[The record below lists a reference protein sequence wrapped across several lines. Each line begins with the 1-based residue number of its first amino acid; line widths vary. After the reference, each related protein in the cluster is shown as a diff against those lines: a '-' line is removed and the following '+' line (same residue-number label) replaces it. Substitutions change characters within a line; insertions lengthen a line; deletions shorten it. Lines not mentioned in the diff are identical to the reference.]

1 MILTLIGMVGLR
13 QISLA
18 VATARDPSSLQIVF
32 NSFPLGW
39 AAATLLLLAYTAVVI
54 RKMWRDAE
62 EEPAAAAKP
71 ELPGGGAETGTG
83 EA

>member
-13 QISLA
+13 QIYLA
-18 VATARDPSSLQIVF
+18 VATARDPSLKIVLS
-32 NSFPLGW
+32 SFPLGW
-39 AAATLLLLAYTAVVI
+39 AAATVLLLVYTAFVI

-62 EEPAAAAKP
+62 EEEPAGNEP
-71 ELPGGGAETGTG
+71 IPAEAEERTE